1 MVVKQCF
8 SIVTQTLRRRVTLWN
23 KRDTRKAFLT
33 LWYSRST
40 KNNLYMQEFHLL
52 YSENQTTSAQ
62 NILVRHRVKIEKI
75 ASSLNTIFLSSLP
88 SIQFRLHPTLICHKP
103 GIPFVPD
110 QTKLPHS
117 SLRLRNHGSYCLN
130 TRYLFACVKRK
141 KRRHEGDKNM

>member
-75 ASSLNTIFLSSLP
+75 ASSLNTIFLSSLSFDSIPPP
-88 SIQFRLHPTLICHKP
+88 SNPHLP
-103 GIPFVPD
+103 
-110 QTKLPHS
+110 QTWDTIRSRPNKAAPLKSSSQEPWIILPQHS
-117 SLRLRNHGSYCLN
+117 VSLCLCQ
-130 TRYLFACVKRK
+130 AQ
-141 KRRHEGDKNM
+141 EAPS